1 MDKNTCAIILAGGEG
16 KRMKL
21 NKPKVMNEVLF
32 KPMLQ
37 WVLDAVCGAGI
48 EDICIVTGYRHEIIE
63 EYIGTLPC
71 SITSVIQAE
80 RLGTGHAV
88 MTAREFLISH
98 KSSNVLILNGDAP
111 FIDSETISR
120 SAEFHSGG
128 GCTVISAEVDDPF
141 GYGRIIR
148 TGGSTLEAIVEEK
161 EATDAQRSVKEVN
174 SGAYW
179 FSVECLLTALEKLAP
194 SKKTGEYYLT
204 DTVELIKAAGKRV
217 SAFKASSPDSVLG
230 ANDCAQLAQLNEI
243 ARNRIID
250 KHLSNGVN
258 IPCRDGVII
267 GCSVQIE
274 PGATILPASVIIGH
288 TVIGANEII
297 GPAAFLGKQ

>member
-1 MDKNTCAIILAGGEG
+1 MDSNTCALILAGGEG
-16 KRMKL
+16 KRMKS
-21 NKPKVMNEVLF
+21 NKPKVMSEVLF

-37 WVLDAVCGAGI
+37 WVIDAVRNSGI
-48 EDICIVTGYRHEIIE
+48 EDICIVTGHKHEIVE
-63 EYIGTLPC
+63 EYISTLPYP
-71 SITSVIQAE
+71 ITSVIQTE

-88 MTAREFLISH
+88 MTARGFLTEH
-98 KSSNVLILNGDAP
+98 KNSNVLILNGDAP

-120 SAEFHSGG
+120 SEEFHADG
-128 GCTVISAEVDDPF
+128 GCTVISAEVEDPF

-148 TGGSTLEAIVEEK
+148 TSGSAVEAIVEEK
-161 EATDAQRSVKEVN
+161 EATDAQRAVKEVN

-179 FSVECLLTALEKLAP
+179 FSVECLLTAIDKLVP
-194 SKKTGEYYLT
+194 SDKTGEYYLT
-204 DTVELIKAAGKRV
+204 DTVELIKTTGKRV
-217 SAFKASSPDSVLG
+217 SAFKASSSDSVLG

-243 ARNRIID
+243 ARNRVIE

-274 PGATILPASVIIGH
+274 PGATILPASVIIGD
-288 TVIGANEII
+288 TSVGANEVI
-297 GPAAFLGKQ
+297 GPAAYLGKQ